1 MSELIAK
8 TTFTDQVTARAY
20 VESCENAFAAQVQK
34 VAERILEHPECKL
47 LGLGGPTCAGKST
60 TAKHLIHRLEAEGKH
75 VHIISIDDFF
85 RDQPE
90 IRTPKGNGHEYRK
103 VDLDSIDALDFPL
116 FCRCVD
122 ELMHNGVTQI
132 PRYDLSVSRRT
143 GSEEYRIKDENDLFL
158 FEGIQTVYPEI
169 TDLLEQYPYFSM
181 FICVRRDL
189 RLGETVFHPNRIRL
203 MRRLV
208 RDYYR
213 RAATPDFTL
222 FLWEGVRE
230 NEERGIFPFA
240 DHCMAQLDS
249 TMGYEIGM
257 LRPYLETILP
267 TILDSDAYGK
277 IAADILH
284 DIQSA
289 QPLSPELLPEI
300 ALYREFVGKV
310 N

>member
-8 TTFTDQVTARAY
+8 THFSCENDARSY
-20 VESCENAFAAQVQK
+20 VESCEAAFAAQIENVTQQ
-34 VAERILEHPECKL
+34 ILAASSYRF

-60 TAKHLIHRLEAEGKH
+60 TATLLIRGLQAAGKH

-85 RDQPE
+85 RDQSKPQAE
-90 IRTPKGNGHEYRK
+90 RKRDEK
-103 VDLDSIDALDFPL
+103 VDFDSIDALDYPL
-116 FCRCVD
+116 FCQCV
-122 ELMHNGVTQI
+122 EQLMKTGVTQI
-132 PRYDLSVSRRT
+132 PRYDLSRGKRIGT
-143 GSEEYRIKDENDLFL
+143 QEYRIKDENDMFL

-169 TDLLEQYPYFSM
+169 SQILEQYPYFSM
-181 FICVRRDL
+181 FIRVNRTIDVKDARFDP
-189 RLGETVFHPNRIRL
+189 TRIRL

-213 RAATPDFTL
+213 RASAPDFTL
-222 FLWEGVRE
+222 FLWNGVRD
-230 NEERGIFPFA
+230 NEEKSIFPYA

-267 TILDSDAYGK
+267 PILLSDAYGT

-284 DIQSA
+284 DISTV
-289 QPLSPELLPEI
+289 QPLSHTLLPEV
-300 ALYREFVGKV
+300 ALYREFVGTPSH
-310 N
+310 